1 MLKKEINEI
10 VKQTMFL
17 IGVLFVYLTIMYTI
31 EVVTGGD
38 SDFFKYF
45 QIFYQI
51 YIFVFSFFLGLSLFS
66 YEIRNG
72 GFEYLLTLP
81 VTRTKLLLIKILPRL
96 VMLIILYLGY
106 MVLLGLSTTKPF
118 VIPPELFNSLYFSLF
133 FISTAFSVMRGN
145 FVANSLLTMF
155 MFTLFILAGNLVVWF
170 VETNHFGVES
180 FKISLFVMEGNFPFH
195 SYTIYI
201 LSTLLALPFVASL
214 FYGFKKY
221 DIRTSGRYI
230 KRFVVMFIPLFIAGM
245 IISWFILG
253 GDISTSYDNYYLTRE
268 RNVIKYNF
276 VKSYILEN
284 GEEKEIPNIFPWGFN
299 SYERGD
305 SIYLLQ
311 SNSDRKSGKIIR
323 FYKKSQKIVDLYI
336 PDTNRYLVYQLY
348 GYKENLVFMEIE
360 GERYSNNINK
370 YLVFLNIRTKSVSK
384 VKTGLKNLSLC
395 GVIDSGTQRKWIGYY
410 IKNGGLTVYTIEES
424 GKYREIL
431 RSDIRPVYSN
441 GVLVTYKK
449 GHLELGTFSGS
460 TYEFKKKIKVEK
472 DILCTNSFF
481 PNGDLSFSKFKY
493 LYGKKIVDNRITDFY
508 MLDLDE
514 LTLVSFTTGNI
525 KYGIIRPGPYGN
537 TYFAEFDT
545 ADRNKLEKIYR
556 FAGKDLIPLLDLKNS
571 NETYLRFLQN
581 GVSVRDGKNI
591 KFYTYPDL
599 KEIKFK

>member
-81 VTRTKLLLIKILPRL
+81 VTRTKLLLTKILPRL

-106 MVLLGLSTTKPF
+106 LVLLGLSTTKPF

-155 MFTLFILAGNLVVWF
+155 MFTLFILAANFVVWF
-170 VETNHFGVES
+170 AITKHFGGES
-180 FKISLFVMEGNFPFH
+180 FKMSLFVMEGNFPFH
-195 SYTIYI
+195 SSTIYI
-201 LSTLLALPFVASL
+201 LSTLLALPFIASL
-214 FYGFKKY
+214 FYGFKRY

-230 KRFVVMFIPLFIAGM
+230 KRFVVMFIPLFIIGM

-253 GDISTSYDNYYLTRE
+253 GDISTFYDNYYLTRE
-268 RNVIKYNF
+268 GNVIKHNF
-276 VKSYILEN
+276 AKSYILEN
-284 GEEKEIPNIFPWGFN
+284 GEEKEIPNISPWWFN

-305 SIYLLQ
+305 SVYLLQ
-311 SNSDRKSGKIIR
+311 SNSDRKSGKVIR
-323 FYKKSQKIVDLYI
+323 FDKKSQKIVDLYI
-336 PDTNRYLVYQLY
+336 PATNRYLVRRLY
-348 GYKENLVFMEIE
+348 GYKENLVFMEME
-360 GERYSNNINK
+360 GKRYSKNINK
-370 YLVFLNIRTKSVSK
+370 YIVFLNVRTKGVSK

-395 GVIDSGTQRKWIGYY
+395 GVIEKDKERSWIGYY

-441 GVLVTYKK
+441 GILVTYKK
-449 GHLELGTFSGS
+449 GHLELGRFSGPD
-460 TYEFKKKIKVEK
+460 YELIKKIKIEK
-472 DILCTNSFF
+472 DIFYTNFIFF
-481 PNGDLSFSKFKY
+481 NGDLALSQFKY
-493 LYGKKIVDNRITDFY
+493 LYGKKVENDRIVDFY
-508 MLDLDE
+508 LLDLE
-514 LTLVSFTTGNI
+514 NMSITAFSPGTIRL
-525 KYGIIRPGPYGN
+525 GIIRPGPFGN
-537 TYFAEFDT
+537 TYFTEFD
-545 ADRNKLEKIYR
+545 AANRNKIEKVYK
-556 FAGKDLIPLLDLKNS
+556 FEGKDLIPLLDLKEA

-581 GVSVRDGKNI
+581 GVTIRDGKNI

-599 KEIKFK
+599 KKLKF